1 MFKDM
6 KHDVKQYSTKELAR
20 DNNSKISPE
29 QALWTEVLK
38 TTIKDIEKPAKKLIK
53 GKRMSNNEMIE
64 MQKSIRWASLD
75 NKFFK
80 IICRELDID
89 PNRYIEECKKI
100 IESPEVQDAIKKHQ
114 KYLESLR
121 QTRIL
126 RLKTRV

>member
-6 KHDVKQYSTKELAR
+6 KQYSTKELAR

-29 QALWTEVLK
+29 EELWMEVLK
-38 TTIKDIEKPAKKLIK
+38 TTIKDIGKPAKKLIK
-53 GKRMSNNEMIE
+53 RKRMSNIEMIE
-64 MQKSIRWASLD
+64 MQKSIKFASLD

-80 IICRELDID
+80 IICRELDVD
-89 PNRYIEECKKI
+89 PKRYIEECKKI
-100 IESPEVQDAIKKHQ
+100 IESPEVQNAIKKHQ
-114 KYLESLR
+114 EYLEGLR